1 VTVFDVGLV
10 DGKEESKGEAG
21 STDRHKEMPVLRTGI
36 QTEGPNESDLL
47 QEAVSR
53 EAIASGDVHRA
64 NRAPKQARSRLRGRL
79 PVGGL
84 GLRRKVNESV
94 VLKTINGD
102 IVVTLTEIAGGKA
115 KLNFVAPP
123 TVRIYREEL
132 LSKGVP
138 A

>member
-1 VTVFDVGLV
+1 MTVFDVGLV

-36 QTEGPNESDLL
+36 QAERPNESDLP

-64 NRAPKQARSRLRGRL
+64 DRAPKQARPRLRGSL

-84 GLRRKVNESV
+84 GIRRKIGESV
-94 VLKTINGD
+94 LLKTINGD
-102 IVVTLTEIAGGKA
+102 IVVILSEISGGKA

-123 TVRIYREEL
+123 AVRIYRREL
-132 LSKGVP
+132 LTKEVP

>member
-1 VTVFDVGLV
+1 VTVFDVGSV

-21 STDRHKEMPVLRTGI
+21 SADRHKEMPVLRTGI
-36 QTEGPNESDLL
+36 QTEGPNESDLP
-47 QEAVSR
+47 QEAMSR
-53 EAIASGDVHRA
+53 EAIASRDVHRA

-94 VLKTINGD
+94 VLKTIDGD
-102 IVVTLTEIAGGKA
+102 IVVTLTEISGGKA
-115 KLNFVAPP
+115 KLNFVAPT

-132 LSKGVP
+132 LPEGVP